1 MMDTDFY
8 RDEAENGDSYLQK
21 LKSALPE
28 SRRPDTY
35 FQQLPGKIMLRV
47 VFEKKESKTKLR
59 LMVSVA
65 ASIFICMVF
74 ISMKFHPHNTQESTQ
89 IMSSVQWEDEYMWY
103 EDEVISEAL
112 YVDDNGLIAP
122 SMVQDEYGNLIEMS
136 YELE

>member
-1 MMDTDFY
+1 MMDTDLY
-8 RDEAENGDSYLQK
+8 REESERGDAYLQK
-21 LKSALPE
+21 MKSALPE
-28 SRRPDTY
+28 SRGSDTY
-35 FQQLPGKIMLRV
+35 FQQLPGKIMHRI
-47 VFEKKESKTKLR
+47 VFERQESKTKLR

-65 ASIFICMVF
+65 ASIFICIFF
-74 ISMKFHPHNTQESTQ
+74 ISMKFHPHNTQESTH
-89 IMSSVQWEDEYMWY
+89 IMSSTQLEDEYMWY